1 MSFLQLFK
9 QSNLSLDKI
18 TGNVIKS
25 PVEQL
30 RGNKVLLNTGLKDVT
45 TCFLTECF
53 FVQKGLIKNSVS

>member
-1 MSFLQLFK
+1 MRLLQH
-9 QSNLSLDKI
+9 
-18 TGNVIKS
+18 

-53 FVQKGLIKNSVS
+53 FLFIQKELKKKSVSKRVRDIDQFPY